1 MAKVEF
7 DQQTWINIFIAM
19 KNILDLSVAASDKVL
34 QPDPLS
40 DSLVREESQHADQK
54 FVRSLVV
61 SYRLLPAFSNVKGGM

>member
-19 KNILDLSVAASDKVL
+19 KNVLDLSVAANGKVL

-40 DSLVREESQHADQK
+40 DSLVREGLQQIPSS
-54 FVRSLVV
+54 F
-61 SYRLLPAFSNVKGGM
+61 F